1 MFPPSR
7 SVLGMIR
14 YQDFKSRWGRSSKLI
29 PAHRITS
36 LSSNMNSL
44 SNPVVQTLSFWC
56 EAPWSYSKSR
66 GDKDLHRLTWIRW
79 PHTPVTFVA
88 ITVPAIPTLEGRFTR
103 LLFQWGLV
111 DIRGCGMECTERDR
125 MLLTD

>member
-14 YQDFKSRWGRSSKLI
+14 SQGFRGRGGRSSKLI
-29 PAHRITS
+29 PAHRITA
-36 LSSNMNSL
+36 LSSNMSSL

-66 GDKDLHRLTWIRW
+66 GDKDLHRLTWIRR

-111 DIRGCGMECTERDR
+111 DMRGGGMRGTDRER
-125 MLLTD
+125 ML